1 MERKADAVVC
11 LTHDDAKEFQLAK
24 NVYVIPNFINIPHQK
39 VKDYNC
45 KKAIAVGRLEQQ
57 KGFDRLITCWK
68 DVAKLYPD
76 WQLDIYGTGSLYHI
90 LQEQITSLGLEK
102 QVKLC
107 GRGENM
113 MEIYPNYSLHIMS
126 SHYEGQGIVML
137 EAQACGLPSVTFNF
151 KYGASDIIQNEYNG
165 LIVTQDNQ
173 NAFTEAITK
182 LISNSHLRKELGI
195 HALETGDKY
204 DKSNIL
210 KKWEDILT
218 IIQHQLI
225 L

>member
-1 MERKADAVVC
+1 
-11 LTHDDAKEFQLAK
+11 
-24 NVYVIPNFINIPHQK
+24 
-39 VKDYNC
+39 
-45 KKAIAVGRLEQQ
+45 
-57 KGFDRLITCWK
+57 
-68 DVAKLYPD
+68 
-76 WQLDIYGTGSLYHI
+76 
-90 LQEQITSLGLEK
+90 
-102 QVKLC
+102 
-107 GRGENM
+107 
-113 MEIYPNYSLHIMS
+113 
-126 SHYEGQGIVML
+126 
-137 EAQACGLPSVTFNF
+137 SVTFNF

-218 IIQHQLI
+218 TIQHQLI